1 MPAPKKKST
10 YIPSIK
16 PSVTARNMCPICK
29 RLIPV
34 SDFDEHLRIELQDP
48 KHRQIQKEVQER
60 ARDTT
65 TTPGD

>member
-48 KHRQIQKEVQER
+48 KHR
-60 ARDTT
+60 
-65 TTPGD
+65 